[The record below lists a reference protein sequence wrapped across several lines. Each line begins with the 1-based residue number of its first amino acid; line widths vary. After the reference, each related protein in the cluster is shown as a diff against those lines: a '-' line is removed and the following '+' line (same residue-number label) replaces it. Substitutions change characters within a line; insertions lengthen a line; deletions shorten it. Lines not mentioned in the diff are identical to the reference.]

1 MFLKK
6 VMKTARVIHRWMGA
20 SLAVLLILV
29 SATGTLLIWKNTYL
43 GFVFPQSALTF
54 ERSIEPMATIA
65 LSADAAFGAAAISQ
79 IEFGDQSFGLSK
91 VYLVDKRSAYIAPD
105 GQILAVWEPNGRFE
119 DWLLDLHHRLLT
131 GTVGLYI
138 VGLAGIAALVVIG
151 AGLIAYW
158 PARRSWKLGLAL
170 RSLKRPE
177 LLRLHRNT
185 GILLALPIAV
195 VIFAG
200 VVLAFPETSRKA
212 FFWSYEDDD
221 SYGQNFGDGVDA
233 VSGSSETS
241 WPKVLAR
248 AAAVFP
254 DAEIT
259 GLAWP
264 EGTGVKRVLIRESGE
279 WSERGNSSVHITDYD
294 GYMDL
299 RIDART
305 LPIGEKTYNFLGDL
319 HRSHLGGWIYNIIQT
334 LIGLSLIC
342 LGVIGLISFVGAR
355 FSSASQQ

>member
-1 MFLKK
+1 MSFKK
-6 VMKTARVIHRWMGA
+6 VTKAARVVHRWMGA
-20 SLAVLLILV
+20 SLALLLILV

-43 GFVFPQSALTF
+43 SFVFLQSNVAF
-54 ERSIEPMATIA
+54 ERDIDSLARIA
-65 LSADAAFGAAAISQ
+65 LSADKAFGEAEISR
-79 IEFGDQSFGLSK
+79 IEFGDQNFGLSK

-105 GQILAVWEPNGRFE
+105 GEVLEVWEPNGRFE

-131 GTVGLYI
+131 GTTGLYV
-138 VGLAGIAALVVIG
+138 VGFAGIATLVLIA

-158 PARRSWKLGLAL
+158 PARRAWRSGFAL
-170 RSLKRPE
+170 RNFKRAE

-185 GILLALPIAV
+185 GILLALPIAT

-200 VVLAFPETSRKA
+200 VIVAFPETSRAA
-212 FFWSYEDDD
+212 FFWPYVNDDN
-221 SYGQNFGDGVDA
+221 YGQNFGDGVDDI
-233 VSGSSETS
+233 SGSSETS
-241 WPKVLAR
+241 WSTVIAR

-254 DAEIT
+254 GAEIT

-264 EGTGVKRVLIRESGE
+264 EGTGVKRVLIRERGE

-305 LPIGEKTYNFLGDL
+305 LPIGEKSYNFLGTL
-319 HRSHLGGWIYNIIQT
+319 HRSSLGGRIYDVIQT
-334 LIGLSLIC
+334 FIGLC
-342 LGVIGLISFVGAR
+342 LMGLGILGLISFVGAR
-355 FSSASQQ
+355 FSSSSRS